1 MPAFTREFPLDPE
14 ILGQGS
20 AVNLAVDAPG
30 SPATAAAIAANRPF
44 PDGPI
49 ALGQISVGA
58 STGSGLVFKSG
69 AATVSFMSSAEIQ
82 AGIGIF
88 DSPAEAV
95 ASFALPS
102 AKNLDL
108 SLRPAASP
116 APERW
121 AAMRWAYSV
130 TGNVSGT
137 YPIGLVGGA
146 SVGVAASRAGVYG
159 VVHCFDSG
167 AGARDVLVATSKSWR
182 LPRQVNFDGTDV
194 NMAPHTWLVA
204 EVDGSLALT
213 VGARLGYDVSF
224 SRETALAGLTR
235 DLGATIDAKLK
246 ATFGVTASG
255 SYLLMIGRESEARTV
270 RLRLHK
276 HSKSGLDFALN
287 LDVGLTGT
295 VPMPDTFDD
304 FVETVF
310 GVHGPQVVRDLH
322 VLEQWTNP
330 KADLGENV
338 ARLTTKTGLDLLR
351 KTTGLDPEAKFD
363 EAKGIVLGVLKKWDA
378 LPPGLAA
385 TTWEFLSK
393 RTPADDVQKFKSFL
407 ETLAGGDAAKKTQA
421 LSNTLGQVL
430 ADKPQLKWL
439 QSIADRGILA
449 AAQDLDRVSALA
461 RATLAVLNGDV
472 LKRLHDFIGDSLDL
486 GTIRQAAQDADFG
499 ALNEWLVGRL
509 GDLIDEKTA
518 GIEQLKQVQQAVF
531 AVDRKVKD
539 VYETGIEAL
548 TKRYAAEFAA
558 TYQRTTVDTA
568 LLDVTFDLSLP
579 KSLALFRSVVEDGDL
594 STLLVTE
601 MEGVTLNNAALSHEL
616 GRTTHVE
623 LRLPFWSKDVTHVT
637 QSIASLSVEEHAG
650 RVLVYEFSA
659 SDKVTTS
666 NRARSELSVLGSLRA
681 APGGGAAI
689 AASGTVAYEAR
700 QVAKGM
706 RALDFERRTR
716 PFLETYL
723 SGLFPDGE
731 ASLDA
736 FYGVVSADAA
746 DAASAAG
753 GVGGDK
759 DALRSVL
766 GDVAL
771 SMQVTY
777 PAGVLA
783 SWLLP
788 RDDAAV
794 RADGMKLSRSVQVNL
809 RRLIARTHFE
819 NIDNLEFN
827 ESVAALLVW
836 SSMPVST
843 SIGRNLDPVRF
854 NTDRGFFWDY
864 VDRDMRFAV
873 ARDPHTGTALG
884 AALADAYARLRAAGE
899 PNADLFRPARA
910 GQFVQ
915 MALGQMGDEYLSN
928 LLNAESRIV
937 SGATDALR
945 KIAAAVAAAATAP
958 ATAVKTLSEF
968 AGTLV
973 DTFNGRLQFLYTP
986 EAVRTLG
993 PTILA
998 EASAAIHP
1006 SAEAVRPG
1014 AMLTVYVLGPGHAF
1028 ALNDFLKGALPP
1040 AKDVAAAQT
1049 LVNL

>member
-1 MPAFTREFPLDPE
+1 M
-14 ILGQGS
+14 
-20 AVNLAVDAPG
+20 
-30 SPATAAAIAANRPF
+30 
-44 PDGPI
+44 
-49 ALGQISVGA
+49 
-58 STGSGLVFKSG
+58 
-69 AATVSFMSSAEIQ
+69 
-82 AGIGIF
+82 
-88 DSPAEAV
+88 
-95 ASFALPS
+95 
-102 AKNLDL
+102 
-108 SLRPAASP
+108 
-116 APERW
+116 
-121 AAMRWAYSV
+121 
-130 TGNVSGT
+130 
-137 YPIGLVGGA
+137 
-146 SVGVAASRAGVYG
+146 
-159 VVHCFDSG
+159 
-167 AGARDVLVATSKSWR
+167 
-182 LPRQVNFDGTDV
+182 
-194 NMAPHTWLVA
+194 
-204 EVDGSLALT
+204 
-213 VGARLGYDVSF
+213 
-224 SRETALAGLTR
+224 
-235 DLGATIDAKLK
+235 
-246 ATFGVTASG
+246 
-255 SYLLMIGRESEARTV
+255 
-270 RLRLHK
+270 
-276 HSKSGLDFALN
+276 
-287 LDVGLTGT
+287 
-295 VPMPDTFDD
+295 
-304 FVETVF
+304 F

-322 VLEQWTNP
+322 VLEQWTDP

-351 KTTGLDPEAKFD
+351 KTTGLDPEARFD
-363 EAKGIVLGVLKKWDA
+363 EAKGIVLGVLQEM
-378 LPPGLAA
+378 GRAA
-385 TTWEFLSK
+385 AGPC
-393 RTPADDVQKFKSFL
+393 RDDVGVSVEDGRRPTTPGSSSRFWKRSPAVD
-407 ETLAGGDAAKKTQA
+407 AGRKTQA

-430 ADKPQLKWL
+430 ADKPELKWL
-439 QSIADRGILA
+439 QAIADRGILA

-486 GTIRQAAQDADFG
+486 GTFRQAAQDADFG

-548 TKRYAAEFAA
+548 NKRYAAEFAA
-558 TYQRTTVDTA
+558 TYQRTTADTA
-568 LLDVTFDLSLP
+568 LLDVTFDLSQP
-579 KSLALFRSVVEDGDL
+579 KSLALFRSVVEEGDL

-601 MEGVTLNNAALSHEL
+601 IEGVTLNNAALSHEL

-681 APGGGAAI
+681 APGGGAPI

-731 ASLDA
+731 ASLEA
-736 FYGVVSADAA
+736 FYDVVSAA
-746 DAASAAG
+746 AAG
-753 GVGGDK
+753 GVGGDT
-759 DALRSVL
+759 DGLRSVL

-836 SSMPVST
+836 TSMPVST

-884 AALADAYARLRAAGE
+884 AALADAYARLRAAGKAE
-899 PNADLFRPARA
+899 CRSVPAGPRRPVRADGPGPDGRRVPVQPPERRIADRVRRHRCAPEDCGGGCRRGDGADDGCQNAVGICGHPRGHVQRAPAVPVHARGRAHAGTHDSGRGVGRDPPVGGSCPPGRDADGVRARA
-910 GQFVQ
+910 GPRLRAQRLPERR
-915 MALGQMGDEYLSN
+915 AAPGHRGGG
-928 LLNAESRIV
+928 
-937 SGATDALR
+937 GADAREPVMRAPFSAGVL
-945 KIAAAVAAAATAP
+945 AAALVLPDIAYRPSQAPQPAADSYEYEGRALTADQKIGRDTWYFWTAGNQKFWRRMAVTTSGNVDLLTYVDSRNHAAASSGSASSTTRGARRRAAP
-958 ATAVKTLSEF
+958 DRYGLWM
-968 AGTLV
+968 
-973 DTFNGRLQFLYTP
+973 DDC
-986 EAVRTLG
+986 
-993 PTILA
+993 
-998 EASAAIHP
+998 SAAEPVPQI
-1006 SAEAVRPG
+1006 PG
-1014 AMLTVYVLGPGHAF
+1014 IPAGIVGLRRFDNPAF
-1028 ALNDFLKGALPP
+1028 DAAKWNVQAYLADRTIEPPYLVGMSCGFCHVGFNPVKPP
-1040 AKDVAAAQT
+1040 ADPEPRGLVESVADDRQSVLRGRQAVQPQHDA
-1049 LVNL
+1049 V

>member
-1 MPAFTREFPLDPE
+1 
-14 ILGQGS
+14 
-20 AVNLAVDAPG
+20 
-30 SPATAAAIAANRPF
+30 
-44 PDGPI
+44 
-49 ALGQISVGA
+49 
-58 STGSGLVFKSG
+58 
-69 AATVSFMSSAEIQ
+69 
-82 AGIGIF
+82 
-88 DSPAEAV
+88 
-95 ASFALPS
+95 
-102 AKNLDL
+102 
-108 SLRPAASP
+108 
-116 APERW
+116 
-121 AAMRWAYSV
+121 
-130 TGNVSGT
+130 
-137 YPIGLVGGA
+137 
-146 SVGVAASRAGVYG
+146 
-159 VVHCFDSG
+159 
-167 AGARDVLVATSKSWR
+167 
-182 LPRQVNFDGTDV
+182 
-194 NMAPHTWLVA
+194 
-204 EVDGSLALT
+204 
-213 VGARLGYDVSF
+213 
-224 SRETALAGLTR
+224 
-235 DLGATIDAKLK
+235 
-246 ATFGVTASG
+246 
-255 SYLLMIGRESEARTV
+255 MIGRESEAKTV

-295 VPMPDTFDD
+295 VPLPDTFDD

-322 VLEQWTNP
+322 VLEQWTDP

-393 RTPADDVQKFKSFL
+393 RTPADDAQKFKSFL
-407 ETLAGGDAAKKTQA
+407 ETLAGGDAGKKTQA
-421 LSNTLGQVL
+421 LSNALGQVL
-430 ADKPQLKWL
+430 ADKPELKWL
-439 QSIADRGILA
+439 QAIADRGILA
-449 AAQDLDRVSALA
+449 VAQDLDRVSALA
-461 RATLAVLNGDV
+461 SATLAVLNGDV

-548 TKRYAAEFAA
+548 NKRYAAEFAA
-558 TYQRTTVDTA
+558 TYQRTTADTA
-568 LLDVTFDLSLP
+568 LLDVTFDLSRP
-579 KSLALFRSVVEDGDL
+579 KSLALFRSVVDEGDL
-594 STLLVTE
+594 SELLVTE
-601 MEGVTLNNAALSHEL
+601 IEGVTLNNAALSHEL

-637 QSIASLSVEEHAG
+637 QSLASLSVEEHAG

-681 APGGGAAI
+681 APGGGAPI

-731 ASLDA
+731 TSLEA
-736 FYGVVSADAA
+736 FYGVVSP
-746 DAASAAG
+746 DAASAAAES
-753 GVGGDK
+753 VGTMPC
-759 DALRSVL
+759 
-766 GDVAL
+766 GDVAV

-788 RDDAAV
+788 RDEAAV

-836 SSMPVST
+836 TSMPVST

-864 VDRDMRFAV
+864 ADRDMRFAV

-884 AALADAYARLRAAGE
+884 AALADAYARLRAAGK

-915 MALGQMGDEYLSN
+915 MALGQMGDEYLFS

-945 KIAAAVAAAATAP
+945 KIAAAVAAAATVP
-958 ATAVKTLSEF
+958 TTAVKTLSEF

-1014 AMLTVYVLGPGHAF
+1014 AMLTVYVLGPDHAF

-1040 AKDVAAAQT
+1040 ATEVAAAQT
-1049 LVNL
+1049 LVSL

>member
-1 MPAFTREFPLDPE
+1 MPAFTREFPLDPD

-30 SPATAAAIAANRPF
+30 SPAAAAAIAANRPF

-58 STGSGLVFKSG
+58 GTGSGLVFKSG
-69 AATVSFMSSAEIQ
+69 AATVSFTSSAEIQ

-108 SLRPAASP
+108 SMPQGAGAAPA
-116 APERW
+116 RW

-130 TGNVSGT
+130 TGNVSGA

-167 AGARDVLVATSKSWR
+167 AGARDVLAATSKSWR
-182 LPRQVNFDGTDV
+182 LPRQVNFDGADV

-213 VGARLGYDVSF
+213 VGARLGYEVSF
-224 SRETALAGLTR
+224 SRETVSTR

-295 VPMPDTFDD
+295 VPLPDTFDD
-304 FVETVF
+304 FVDTVF

-322 VLEQWTNP
+322 VLEQWTDP

-363 EAKGIVLGVLKKWDA
+363 EAKGVVLGVLKKWDA

-385 TTWEFLSK
+385 TTWQFLSK
-393 RTPADDVQKFKSFL
+393 RTPADDAQKFKSFL
-407 ETLAGGDAAKKTQA
+407 ETLAGGEAGKKTQA
-421 LSNTLGQVL
+421 LSSALGQVL
-430 ADKPQLKWL
+430 ADKPELKWL
-439 QSIADRGILA
+439 QAIADRGILA
-449 AAQDLDRVSALA
+449 VAQDLDRVSALA
-461 RATLAVLNGDV
+461 SATLAVLNGDV

-518 GIEQLKQVQQAVF
+518 GIEQLKQVQKAVF

-558 TYQRTTVDTA
+558 TYQRTTAGTA

-579 KSLALFRSVVEDGDL
+579 KSLALFRSVVEKGDL
-594 STLLVTE
+594 SQLLVTE
-601 MEGVTLNNAALSHEL
+601 IEGVTLNNAALSHEL

-637 QSIASLSVEEHAG
+637 ESIASLSVEEHAG

-681 APGGGAAI
+681 APGGGAPI
-689 AASGTVAYEAR
+689 VASGTVAYEAR

-731 ASLDA
+731 TSLEA
-736 FYGVVSADAA
+736 FYGEVRPGG
-746 DAASAAG
+746 AG
-753 GVGGDK
+753 GE
-759 DALRSVL
+759 DALRTVV

-836 SSMPVST
+836 TSMPVST

-864 VDRDMRFAV
+864 ADREMRFAV

-884 AALADAYARLRAAGE
+884 AVLADAYARLRAAGK

-915 MALGQMGDEYLSN
+915 MALGQMGDEYLFS

-945 KIAAAVAAAATAP
+945 KIAAAVAAAATVP
-958 ATAVKTLSEF
+958 TTAVKTLSEF

-1040 AKDVAAAQT
+1040 ATEVAAAQT